1 MFKFKRKAFTLIEL
15 LIVIA
20 IIAILAGI
28 IITATTGAT
37 KKARDSKR
45 VADMKMLY
53 NAIVQYEA
61 DHGEYPPCL
70 QDLVDEGYIS
80 AIPMDPLSKKR
91 VCEVDACGSC
101 KSTSTTYI
109 YQSLDSARFVLAAN
123 LETSDSSALDGDIDK
138 TITAVP
144 PLPGMS
150 DYFIHCNDETA
161 CDDTSGKH
169 CYCIGINYNVVE

>member
-1 MFKFKRKAFTLIEL
+1 MFKRKAFTLIEL

-61 DHGEYPPCL
+61 DHGEYPLNL
-70 QDLVDEGYIS
+70 QVLVNEGYIS
-80 AIPMDPLSKKR
+80 SIPVDPQSKKPA
-91 VCEVDACGSC
+91 VMGA
-101 KSTSTTYI
+101 TSTTYI
-109 YQSLDSARFVLAAN
+109 YQQGSLVDNPNCFILAAN
-123 LETSDSSALDGDIDK
+123 LERDDSSALEGDIDK
-138 TITAVP
+138 TISVANPSEWTISEN
-144 PLPGMS
+144 MKIKC
-150 DYFIHCNDETA
+150 DDQTA
-161 CDDTSGKH
+161 CDGSSGKH
-169 CYCIGINYNVVE
+169 CYCIGVGYYVIE

>member
-1 MFKFKRKAFTLIEL
+1 MFKRKAFTLIEL

-61 DHGEYPPCL
+61 DHGHYPSSL
-70 QDLVDEGYIS
+70 QALVNEGYIS
-80 AIPMDPLSKKR
+80 SIPVDPQSKKPA
-91 VCEVDACGSC
+91 VMGA
-101 KSTSTTYI
+101 TSTTYI
-109 YQSLDSARFVLAAN
+109 YQFNAYANPNGFILAAN
-123 LETSDSSALDGDIDK
+123 LERDDSSALDGDIDK
-138 TITAVP
+138 TISVFNPSEWTISENAKIKCA
-144 PLPGMS
+144 
-150 DYFIHCNDETA
+150 DQTA
-161 CDDTSGKH
+161 CDGSSGKH
-169 CYCIGINYNVVE
+169 CYCIGVGYYVIE